1 MPHPPVEIVVASQT
15 SQKIDAVKAA
25 VDDVARL
32 KVSVRTYAS
41 KAKLWQCVCQC
52 LLFHL
57 LQLSYALDR
66 VLCAFC
72 VHFVCTCVRV
82 NCTTIGLTLH
92 ALMPTSTACVVT
104 VMAPLPLNHVALGCH
119 ASTANDL
126 HS

>member
-1 MPHPPVEIVVASQT
+1 VCTMPHPPVEIFVASQT

-57 LQLSYALDR
+57 LQLSYALES
-66 VLCAFC
+66 C
-72 VHFVCTCVRV
+72 VHFVCTEDVCMCV
-82 NCTTIGLTLH
+82 
-92 ALMPTSTACVVT
+92 STAPQLV
-104 VMAPLPLNHVALGCH
+104 
-119 ASTANDL
+119 
-126 HS
+126 